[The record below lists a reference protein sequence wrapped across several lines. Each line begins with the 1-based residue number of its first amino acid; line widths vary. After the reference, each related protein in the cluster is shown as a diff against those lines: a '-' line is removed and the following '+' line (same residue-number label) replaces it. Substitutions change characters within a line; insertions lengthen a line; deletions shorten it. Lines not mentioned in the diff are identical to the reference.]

1 MRNLIYVNMMRLKK
15 SRIFRAGV
23 AVSMAY
29 VAFLLFMNYQEMT
42 DSPETVIGQLN
53 WYFLSTLPV
62 ASAFCS
68 VFCGMFLGTEYSD
81 GTMRN
86 KLMVGH
92 TRRGDFTLTNLS
104 YRFFWQMPLFTL
116 QAALS
121 QPLWGP
127 RCSAGIWQTPCSL
140 LSVCSAAS

>member
-42 DSPETVIGQLN
+42 DSPETVIDQLN

-92 TRRGDFTLTNLS
+92 IKKCLRHFNSPNPSLMRGIRGFFF
-104 YRFFWQMPLFTL
+104 YRFP
-116 QAALS
+116 A
-121 QPLWGP
+121 
-127 RCSAGIWQTPCSL
+127 
-140 LSVCSAAS
+140 